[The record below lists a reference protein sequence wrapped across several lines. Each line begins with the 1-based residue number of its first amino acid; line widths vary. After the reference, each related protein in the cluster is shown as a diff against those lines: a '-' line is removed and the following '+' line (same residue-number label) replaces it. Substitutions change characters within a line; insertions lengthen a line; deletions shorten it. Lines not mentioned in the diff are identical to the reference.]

1 MKIVIV
7 GAGKVG
13 EALVVN
19 FLSEG
24 HDIVVLDVKGNAVSS
39 IVNRYDV
46 RGVIGSGTERASLN
60 DAEVESADFFIA
72 CTSRDETNILSCAFA
87 RKLGAKRTIAR
98 VRDPEYFR
106 EKESLKDILGLDFA
120 FNPEFETAREI
131 CQRLKFPSA
140 KNVESFVSNKVAMV
154 EFEIGEESPLVN
166 KSLREI
172 AREYGGKVLI
182 SVVQRGKECY
192 IPQGDFVIEKGDR
205 IHVISSDS
213 DINVFCRKV
222 KIYKRRSKNVLIS
235 GGGKVGYYLA
245 EELAK
250 LAISVKMIEKDQAR
264 AEELANSL
272 PKVTVILGDGTDQTL
287 LDEENLKGNDAFVAL
302 TGMDEENVITSL
314 YAVQRGVN
322 RVVTKVDNQNIISM
336 AEKLGLDAVVSPKDI
351 IANQI
356 VSFVRAHQAETSSGI
371 NTFYKL
377 YDKVEALEF
386 LVAENFNKQGVPLKM
401 LNLKRNVLIA
411 GIVRNEEFILPSGDS
426 CFISG
431 DRVIV
436 VAASKQISDL
446 SQILR

>member
-13 EALVVN
+13 EALVKN

-46 RGVIGSGTERASLN
+46 KGVIGSGTERASLN

-106 EKESLKDILGLDFA
+106 EKDSLKDILGLDFA
-120 FNPEFETAREI
+120 FNPELETAREI

-172 AREYGGKVLI
+172 SREYGGKVLI
-182 SVVQRGKECY
+182 SVVQRGKECH

-205 IHVISSDS
+205 IHIISSDS
-213 DINVFCRKV
+213 DINAFCRKV
-222 KIYKRRSKNVLIS
+222 KIYKRRSKNVVIS

-250 LAISVKMIEKDQAR
+250 LAINVKIIEKDSQR
-264 AEELANSL
+264 AKELANSL
-272 PKVTVILGDGTDQTL
+272 PKATVILGDGTDQTL
-287 LDEENLKGNDAFVAL
+287 LDEENLKGSDAFVAL

-386 LVAENFNKQGVPLKM
+386 LVTENFNKQGVPLKL
-401 LNLKRNVLIA
+401 LNVKKNVLIA

>member
-13 EALVVN
+13 EALVKN

-46 RGVIGSGTERASLN
+46 KGVIGSGTERASLN

-106 EKESLKDILGLDFA
+106 EKDSLKDILGLDFA
-120 FNPEFETAREI
+120 FNPELETAREI

-140 KNVESFVSNKVAMV
+140 KKVESFVSNKVAMV
-154 EFEIGEESPLVN
+154 EFEIGEESPLIN

-172 AREYGGKVLI
+172 SREYGGKVLI
-182 SVVQRGKECY
+182 SVVQRGKECH

-213 DINVFCRKV
+213 DINAFCRKV
-222 KIYKRRSKNVLIS
+222 KIYKRRSKNVVIS

-250 LAISVKMIEKDQAR
+250 LAINVKIIEKDSQR
-264 AEELANSL
+264 AKELANSL
-272 PKVTVILGDGTDQTL
+272 PKATVILGDGTDQTL
-287 LDEENLKGNDAFVAL
+287 LDEENLKGSDAFVAL

-386 LVAENFNKQGVPLKM
+386 LVTENFNKQGVPLKL
-401 LNLKRNVLIA
+401 LNVKKNVLIA

>member
-13 EALVVN
+13 EALVKN
-19 FLSEG
+19 FLTEG
-24 HDIVVLDVKGNAVSS
+24 HDIIVLDSNANAVSS

-60 DAEVESADFFIA
+60 DAEVECTDFFIA

-120 FNPEFETAREI
+120 FNPELETAREI

-140 KNVESFVSNKVAMV
+140 KNVESFVSNKVAIV
-154 EFEIGEESPLVN
+154 EFEIGEESPLIN

-172 AREYGGKVLI
+172 SREYGGKVLI
-182 SVVQRGKECY
+182 SVVQRGKECH
-192 IPQGDFVIEKGDR
+192 IPQGDFVIEEGDR

-213 DINVFCRKV
+213 DINAFCRKV

-250 LAISVKMIEKDQAR
+250 LAINVKIVEKDSQR
-264 AEELANSL
+264 AKELANSL
-272 PKVTVILGDGTDQTL
+272 PKATVILGDGTDQTL
-287 LDEENLKGNDAFVAL
+287 LDEENLKGNDAFVSL

-336 AEKLGLDAVVSPKDI
+336 AEKLGLDAVVSPKNI

-386 LVAENFNKQGVPLKM
+386 LVTENFNKQAVPLKL
-401 LNLKRNVLIA
+401 LNVKKNVLIA
-411 GIVRNEEFILPSGDS
+411 GIVRDEEFILPSGDS